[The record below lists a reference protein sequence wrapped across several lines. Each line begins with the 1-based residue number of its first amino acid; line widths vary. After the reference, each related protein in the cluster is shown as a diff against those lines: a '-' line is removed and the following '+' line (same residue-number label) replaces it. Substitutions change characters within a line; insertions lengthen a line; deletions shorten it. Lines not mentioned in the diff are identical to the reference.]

1 MSENSHSGGGDS
13 RPPFDIC
20 ERTFQLGLS
29 IIGVCQQLNQTPGVN
44 WALSNQLVR
53 SGTSVGA
60 NVEEGQA
67 AQSKADFVSK
77 YSIARKELRE
87 THYFLRLL
95 RGAQLLDAKRAESL
109 LRECDELKRILT
121 TIIKNAQP

>member
-1 MSENSHSGGGDS
+1 MSESADYGREGSQ
-13 RPPFDIC
+13 PPFDIC
-20 ERTFQLGLS
+20 ERTFQLGLK
-29 IIGVCQQLNQTPGVN
+29 IIAVCQQLNQTPGVN

-60 NVEEGQA
+60 NIEEGQA

-87 THYFLRLL
+87 THFFLRLL
-95 RGAQLLDAKRAESL
+95 CGARLLSPERAEPL

-121 TIIKNAQP
+121 TIIKNAQS